1 MIPTE
6 DCKEELLQLRPDN
19 MIPDITDS
27 LIDAL
32 IQSRKMALAGQSYWQ
47 QGRVSKL
54 EIDPEISEIS
64 AHVQGSERHPY
75 TVLIY
80 FDDDDF
86 DFGATTECSCPVG
99 VGCKHCAA
107 VLYAARS
114 LQLPGAELAAG
125 SPVALAKLPPP
136 AKPAAL
142 PQPLLSWLAEAQTHA
157 PNVKT
162 GGQEIAYV
170 VTTRLLHPVKQPKG
184 QSAPSSP
191 PTMPNEMSIHVWRK
205 QVSTDGQPTW
215 REANRYDRSWTYELL
230 TPIDTWLM
238 RHLLDYNSEM
248 SGGTPKGIGGANW
261 MDQAIATGRMRW
273 HNPDG
278 PVLHWGK
285 GISASFRWETLA
297 TGEQRLALFETPPGL
312 SLMALAPPLFIDRES
327 GAVHRVETGVESV
340 LAERLL
346 CLPPIPPQAVSQFA
360 DQWDRVAGHAVPPP
374 ALRNLT
380 DLGMIAPTPVLTFRE
395 EVVDVFLP
403 RRTAY
408 YAPGIL
414 KTPTASARLSFD
426 YKGTTVTHAT
436 EATLILQVTQDDT
449 IQFQRDLAAEKQA
462 FARLAKL
469 GLKPIRT
476 FHEAKVKT
484 AQAWDMTMQIG
495 AFPSHFANILQNHA
509 PGLQAD
515 GWRIAYAKGWSL
527 NFVEI
532 EPDSLSFDVA
542 PSGIDW
548 FDISL
553 GARIDGKPVDILP
566 LLRRMLENHG
576 EALLEHAS
584 EMLSVEIAK
593 GKLAQV
599 PMEKIRP
606 VLQMLLQFATRD
618 QLDSVKLRLPS
629 RDLAAL
635 ADFESGTSAHIPWTG
650 AEPLRKLAKALTQ
663 LQLLP
668 TKTPGSFKASLRAYQ
683 QQGLDWLQAL
693 HGAGFGG
700 VLADDM
706 GLGKT
711 VQALAHI
718 TTLKAAKALKHPVL
732 IVCPT
737 SVLPNWQAELTQFA
751 PKLTVLLW
759 HGATRKTLSPQI
771 GAQDVILTSYPLLV
785 RDIETL
791 KDKKFSLIIH
801 DEAQM
806 LKNPKTAGFKAAKQ
820 LQAVQTLAMTGTP
833 VENQLTDAWSLME
846 LVTPGLLG
854 NLDQFNRS
862 IARPISRDNDAQA
875 KRFLARRLRPF
886 MLRRTKDQVASDL
899 PAKSEIPE
907 WIDLTEPQQAIY
919 ESMRLLM
926 QKRVREEIARVGL
939 MRSHIIFL
947 DALLKLRQICCDPRL
962 LSGQNAQIETSMENS
977 AKLSRLMEMLP
988 QLFAEGRKVILFSQF
1003 TSMLDLIKR
1012 ELDPLGIGFVEI
1024 RGTTKDRQAPVKAFQ
1039 SGEVPL
1045 ILVSLKAGGTGLNL
1059 TAADTVIL
1067 YDPWWNPAVEAQA
1080 IDRAHRI
1087 GQTKPV
1093 FVHRLIA
1100 RGTIEE
1106 KILSLQDKKRSLA
1119 ATLWGDE
1126 TDSAGSAK
1134 LTEEDVQFLL
1144 E

>member
-1 MIPTE
+1 MIPH
-6 DCKEELLQLRPDN
+6 
-19 MIPDITDS
+19 IT
-27 LIDAL
+27 DAL
-32 IQSRKMALAGQSYWQ
+32 INQMIQNATMVGKGESYWR
-47 QGRVSKL
+47 QGRVTQLK
-54 EIDPEISEIS
+54 IDPQEGEIS
-64 AHVQGSERHPY
+64 ANVRGSERLPY
-75 TVLIY
+75 EVTIY
-80 FDDDDF
+80 FNDDDF
-86 DFGATTECSCPVG
+86 EAAFETLCTCPVG

-114 LQLPGAELAAG
+114 KQVPIASSPALP
-125 SPVALAKLPPP
+125 ALTPSAP
-136 AKPAAL
+136 AKPAPL
-142 PQPLLSWLAEAQTHA
+142 PQPLFNWLAEAQA
-157 PNVKT
+157 LQP
-162 GGQEIAYV
+162 GRAEIAYV
-170 VTTRLLHPVKQPKG
+170 VEPRKVHTFKLPSA
-184 QSAPSSP
+184 QSAPAEPLAMPYELTIQVWLKNSSEKENSVWQQP
-191 PTMPNEMSIHVWRK
+191 DRYNRSWINEMPTPMDAWLVK
-205 QVSTDGQPTW
+205 QLTD
-215 REANRYDRSWTYELL
+215 YYSD
-230 TPIDTWLM
+230 
-238 RHLLDYNSEM
+238 M
-248 SGGTPKGIGGANW
+248 SGGRPKGIGGAYW
-261 MDQAIATGRMRW
+261 LHQAMTTGQVRW
-273 HNPDG
+273 RNAEG
-278 PVLHWGK
+278 PALHVADSKAGT
-285 GISASFRWETLA
+285 FRWMKNA
-297 TGEQRLALFETPPGL
+297 NGEQRLTVSGIPADLTL
-312 SLMALAPPLFIDRES
+312 VALAPPLLIDEKT
-327 GAVHRVETGVESV
+327 GAVHALETGVESV

-346 CLPPIPPQAVSQFA
+346 RLPPVPLHAVSTLA
-360 DQWDRVAGHAVPPP
+360 AQWSRVARDAVPPP
-374 ALRNLT
+374 QLSNLT
-380 DLGMIAPTPVLTFRE
+380 DLGMITPTPVLTFRE

-403 RRTAY
+403 QRTNWY
-408 YAPGIL
+408 TRGTVR
-414 KTPTASARLSFD
+414 TPTASVRVNFD
-426 YKGTTVTHAT
+426 YRGTTVTHAT
-436 EATLILQVTQDDT
+436 EATLLHKVTPDST
-449 IQFQRDLAAEKQA
+449 IQFLRDLAAEKLA
-462 FARLAKL
+462 FAKLEKL

-476 FHEAKVKT
+476 FHEAKAKK
-484 AQAWDMTMQIG
+484 AQSWDLAIQIG
-495 AFPSHFANILQNHA
+495 ASPSDYANILQNHV
-509 PGLQAD
+509 PQLQAG
-515 GWRIAYAKGWSL
+515 GWRIAYAPRWSL
-527 NFVEI
+527 AFVEI
-532 EPDSLSFDVA
+532 EPGSLSFDVE

-553 GARIDGKPVDILP
+553 GARIDGQPIDILP
-566 LLRRMLENHG
+566 LLRRMLAQYG
-576 EALLEHAS
+576 EALLDHAAAA
-584 EMLSVEIAK
+584 LSFEVAP

-606 VLQMLLQFATRD
+606 VLQMLLQFAARD
-618 QLDSVKLRLPS
+618 QPAGSKLRLPA

-635 ADFESGTSAHIPWTG
+635 ADFETGTNAHIPWTG

-663 LQLLP
+663 LQSFP
-668 TKTPGSFKASLRAYQ
+668 TKLSKDFHASLRPYQ
-683 QQGLDWLQAL
+683 QQGVDWLQAL

-718 TTLKAAKALKHPVL
+718 TTLKSAGSLKHPTL

-737 SVLPNWQAELTQFA
+737 SVLPNWQAEFTQFA

-759 HGATRKTLSPQI
+759 HGATRKMLAPQI
-771 GAQDVILTSYPLLV
+771 GTQDVILTSYPLLV

-791 KDKKFSLIIH
+791 KQHPMSLIIH

-820 LQAVQTLAMTGTP
+820 LKSAQTLAMTGTP

-862 IARPISRDNDAQA
+862 IARPITRDNDAGA

-907 WIDLTEPQQAIY
+907 WIDLSDAQTALY

-962 LSGQNAQIETSMENS
+962 LAGHESNTGTS

-988 QLFAEGRKVILFSQF
+988 ELLASGRKVILFSQF
-1003 TSMLDLIKR
+1003 TSMLDLIKP
-1012 ELDPLGIGFVEI
+1012 ELGQRNINFFEI
-1024 RGTTKDRQAPVKAFQ
+1024 RGTTKDRQSPVKAFQ

-1119 ATLWGDE
+1119 ATLWGEEEDGE
-1126 TDSAGSAK
+1126 GSAK
-1134 LTEEDVQFLL
+1134 LTEADVQFLL

>member
-1 MIPTE
+1 M
-6 DCKEELLQLRPDN
+6 
-19 MIPDITDS
+19 MPDITDS
-27 LIDAL
+27 LIDEM
-32 IQSRKMALAGQSYWQ
+32 IQTTNMVRAGQSYWQ
-47 QGRVSKL
+47 QGRVTKL
-54 EIDPEISEIS
+54 KIDLEMKEIS
-64 AHVQGSERHPY
+64 AQVQGSERNPY
-75 TVLIY
+75 AVLIY
-80 FDDDDF
+80 FDNDDYDAGF
-86 DFGATTECSCPVG
+86 VAECSCPVG
-99 VGCKHCAA
+99 IGCKHCAA

-114 LQLPGAELAAG
+114 KQTSGAELAA
-125 SPVALAKLPPP
+125 SNTITLPKPPPP
-136 AKPAAL
+136 AKPAPL
-142 PQPLLSWLAEAQTHA
+142 PQPLSFWLAEAHA
-157 PNVKT
+157 QGLAMQT
-162 GGQEIAYV
+162 GGPEIVYV
-170 VTTRLLHPVKQPKG
+170 VRPRTLYPVKLPKG
-184 QSAPSSP
+184 QSAPLSP
-191 PTMPNEMSIHVWRK
+191 PTTPHEMSIQAWLKHPFA
-205 QVSTDGQPTW
+205 DGKPMW
-215 REANRYDRSWTYELL
+215 REPNRYDRSWINAVP
-230 TPIDTWLM
+230 TPIDAWLVKQM
-238 RHLLDYNSEM
+238 TDYQGEI

-261 MDQAIATGRMRW
+261 LDQAIATGRVRW
-273 HNPDG
+273 RNPDG
-278 PVLHWGK
+278 PVLHTADSK
-285 GISASFRWETLA
+285 PAAFRWMTMA
-297 TGEQRLALFETPPGL
+297 NGDQRLTLSEVPPGL
-312 SLMALAPPLFIDRES
+312 TLFALAPPLLIDGES
-327 GAVHRVETGVESV
+327 GAVHRVETNVENV

-346 CLPPIPPQAVSQFA
+346 RLPPVPPHAVSALA
-360 DQWDRVAGHAVPPP
+360 DQWGKVAGHAVPPP
-374 ALRNLT
+374 ILLNLT

-395 EVVDVFLP
+395 EIVEVVLP
-403 RRTAY
+403 RRSTY
-408 YAPGIL
+408 YSRGIVR
-414 KTPTASARLSFD
+414 TPTASARLSFD

-436 EATLILQVTQDDT
+436 EATLLLRVTDDAT
-449 IQFQRDLAAEKQA
+449 IQFQRDLAAEKRA
-462 FARLAKL
+462 FARVAKL
-469 GLKPIRT
+469 GLRPIKT
-476 FHEAKVKT
+476 FPEAKVKA
-484 AQAWDMTMQIG
+484 AQAWDLMMQIG
-495 AFPSHFANILQNHA
+495 ATPSHYANILQNHV
-509 PGLQAD
+509 PILQAD
-515 GWRIAYAKGWSL
+515 GWRIAYAPRWSL
-527 NFVEI
+527 AFVEI
-532 EPDSLSFDVA
+532 ESDSLSFDVE

-548 FDISL
+548 FDIHL
-553 GARIDGKPVDILP
+553 GARIDGKQIDILP
-566 LLRRMLENHG
+566 LLRRMLEQYG
-576 EALLEHAS
+576 VALLDHSTET
-584 EMLSVEIAK
+584 LSIEIAQ

-599 PMEKIRP
+599 PMEKIKP
-606 VLQMLLQFATRD
+606 VLQILLQLASRD
-618 QLDSVKLRLPS
+618 QLDNEKLRLPA

-635 ADFESGTSAHIPWTG
+635 ADFESGTNAHIPWTG
-650 AEPLRKLAKALTQ
+650 AEPLRRLAKALTQ
-663 LQLLP
+663 LQLQQS
-668 TKTPGSFKASLRAYQ
+668 KTPKSFNASLRAYQ

-718 TTLKAAKALKHPVL
+718 TTLQAAKALKHPVL

-737 SVLPNWQAELTQFA
+737 SVLPNWQAELAQFA

-759 HGATRKTLSPQI
+759 HGATRKTLAPQI

-791 KDKKFSLIIH
+791 RQQPFSLIIH

-820 LQAVQTLAMTGTP
+820 LKAAQTLAMTGTP
-833 VENQLTDAWSLME
+833 VENQLTDSWSLME

-854 NLDQFNRS
+854 NLDQFNRTV
-862 IARPISRDNDAQA
+862 ARPITRDNDAQA

-907 WIDLTEPQQAIY
+907 WIDLSDAQQTLY

-962 LSGQNAQIETSMENS
+962 LAGQDARAETS

-988 QLFAEGRKVILFSQF
+988 ELLVEGRKVILFSQF
-1003 TSMLDLIKR
+1003 TSMLDLVR
-1012 ELDPLGIGFVEI
+1012 PELSQRGITFSEI
-1024 RGTTKDRQAPVKAFQ
+1024 RGSTKDRQAPVKAFQ
-1039 SGEVPL
+1039 SGAVPL
-1045 ILVSLKAGGTGLNL
+1045 ILVSLKAGGTGMNL

-1119 ATLWGDE
+1119 ATLWGE
-1126 TDSAGSAK
+1126 EADSAVSAK